1 MLLFIVHIHTITI
14 YILLFIIYALGSYA
28 FSLPS
33 ILVKTRQQLEV
44 GHVVPIYAVDK
55 EIFWLCQVTR
65 INKTVL
71 HGIWLN
77 KLEEGKYVRGDRCK
91 IKWNNIIRPEK
102 SLEKIFVLPEFS
114 GSVYDLNVSLSQK
127 LKGEVNSL

>member
-1 MLLFIVHIHTITI
+1 MLNSDRRTSSH
-14 YILLFIIYALGSYA
+14 YGWFIIYASGSYS

-33 ILVKTRQQLEV
+33 VLVKTRHQLEV
-44 GHVVPIYAVDK
+44 GHVVLIYAIDN

-71 HGIWLN
+71 HGIRLN
-77 KLEEGKYVRGDRCK
+77 MLEEGKYVRGDRCK
-91 IKWNNIIRPEK
+91 IKWNNIVRPEK